1 MSYRRRAV
9 GMNAR
14 PLGIIV
20 EYLAPHL
27 RRRNVSKPTWQKRPA
42 HPTFVETAILWFTPI
57 SKVKEKHTTLSQW
70 IAFDEVIQ
78 LFKLN

>member
-1 MSYRRRAV
+1 M
-9 GMNAR
+9 
-14 PLGIIV
+14 
-20 EYLAPHL
+20 
-27 RRRNVSKPTWQKRPA
+27 SKPTWQKRPA
-42 HPTFVETAILWFTPI
+42 HPTLVETAILWFTPI